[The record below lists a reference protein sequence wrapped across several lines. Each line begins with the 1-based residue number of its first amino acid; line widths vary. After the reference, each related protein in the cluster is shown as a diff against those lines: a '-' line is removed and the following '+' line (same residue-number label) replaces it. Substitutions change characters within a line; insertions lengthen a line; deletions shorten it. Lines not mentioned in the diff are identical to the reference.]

1 MKPIFFLVCIVLL
14 LADLTDDGYPGK
26 AQALLPQGPGIFSV
40 TTSQDTSG
48 NMTPLVWL
56 TPGALR
62 FILQRWQN
70 QPVLIEVG
78 NSLAKIDCCLL
89 GSSGGIPL

>member
-1 MKPIFFLVCIVLL
+1 MKRIFILMCIVLF
-14 LADLTDDGYPGK
+14 LADLADDGYPGK
-26 AQALLPQGPGIFSV
+26 VQALLPQGPGIFSL

-48 NMTPLVWL
+48 NMAPLVCL
-56 TPGALR
+56 ALEKLR
-62 FILQRWQN
+62 VIPPRWQN
-70 QPVLIEVG
+70 QPALIEVG